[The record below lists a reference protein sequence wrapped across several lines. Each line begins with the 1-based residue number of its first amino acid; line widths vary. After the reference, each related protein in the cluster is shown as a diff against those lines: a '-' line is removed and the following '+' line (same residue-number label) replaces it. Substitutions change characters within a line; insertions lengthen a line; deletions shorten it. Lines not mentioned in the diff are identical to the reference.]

1 MTFFNPESQP
11 WRALGRAVDFV
22 GLSLCTVFISL
33 GVVTFGPAL
42 TALYT
47 AVVKEFRY
55 GDNTPFR
62 TYFESFRK
70 NLKQGMV
77 LTLIC
82 IPVIVLIVLGYLV
95 MKENSSTRAGA
106 FLFTFYYVLLII
118 PAGTMI
124 NIFPMLGR
132 FEMSTGKT
140 IRTSFTFVFA
150 HLPSTLVLVLL
161 STELTVWT
169 VQYWSPA
176 FITPSLWALL
186 SSFFLEK
193 NYRKHLTPAECAA
206 LEGIS
211 EEEYLEKEREKEEF
225 RSRFRRRK

>member
-42 TALYT
+42 SALYT

>member
-22 GLSLCTVFISL
+22 GLSLCTVFLSL

-42 TALYT
+42 SALYT